1 MNKFAGSGAAA
12 VVGLPCRHFPAP
24 LEPGV
29 VIGASCVVAKPAG
42 CANEA
47 TREAKT
53 TTSAKAH
60 FTEVCDT
67 GKRSMIRFTRTLN
80 GCKAVTGSNAS
91 APLN

>member
-1 MNKFAGSGAAA
+1 VAA
-12 VVGLPCRHFPAP
+12 VVGLPWRHFPTP
-24 LEPGV
+24 LEPSV
-29 VIGASCVVAKPAG
+29 VIGAFRVVAKPAG

-53 TTSAKAH
+53 TTNAKAH
-60 FTEVCDT
+60 FTEVCDM

-80 GCKAVTGSNAS
+80 GREAVTGSNAS